1 MPIASRALFLTI
13 LLATA
18 APAYGSDKVLRIAY
32 PSPAAIVYLPFWAA
46 ADLGI
51 FRKHQLRVELV
62 YIGSS
67 PIAMASLLSGEV
79 DIVAGAGP
87 GPVAAYL
94 RGYRELAFFGSIN
107 NNFLWM
113 IYAHP
118 SVVNLAALRG
128 KRVGT
133 TRFGGTHDF
142 ATRYF
147 LKRAGL
153 DPRADLSL
161 IQRGAQPDLMA
172 ALSNGSIDAGAL
184 GFPYNLVAKKNGF
197 RELADLTQSGVSY
210 PSSALV
216 ARRRLLV
223 EQRQQVEAFL
233 RATVEAIDFVKK
245 QPAQS
250 LAIMRRYTKI
260 SDADVLTASY
270 DFHAQRVW
278 PALPRLYAED
288 LRLVLEH
295 HAETD
300 PKARD
305 IVPAEL
311 VDPSLINELARVW
324 GTQSPH
330 K

>member
-1 MPIASRALFLTI
+1 MPIALFAVMLTTF
-13 LLATA
+13 LATGA
-18 APAYGSDKVLRIAY
+18 SGYGNEKVLRLAY

-51 FRKHQLRVELV
+51 FRKHQLRIELV

-67 PIAMASLLSGEV
+67 PIAMASLISGEV
-79 DIVAGAGP
+79 DVVAGAGP
-87 GPVAAYL
+87 APVAAYL

-113 IYAHP
+113 IFSHP
-118 SVVNLAALRG
+118 SIGSLPALRG

-153 DPRADLSL
+153 EPRSDLSL

-172 ALSNGSIDAGAL
+172 GLSNGSIDAAAL

-210 PSSALV
+210 PSSALL
-216 ARRRLLV
+216 AKRRLLV
-223 EQRQQVEAFL
+223 EQRQQVAMFL
-233 RATVEAIDFVKK
+233 RATVEAIDYVKK
-245 QPAQS
+245 HRAES
-250 LAIMRRYTKI
+250 LAILRRYTKLT
-260 SDADVLTASY
+260 DTEVLSAAY
-270 DFHAQRVW
+270 DFHAQKVW
-278 PALPRLYAED
+278 PVLPKLNAED
-288 LRLVLEH
+288 LKLVLEH
-295 HAETD
+295 HSETD
-300 PKARD
+300 PKAREID
-305 IVPAEL
+305 PTQL
-311 VDPSLINELARVW
+311 VDPSLTQELARAGW
-324 GTQSPH
+324 AQGAA